1 MAIKTVKKKL
11 GLLTERFLIRLKV
24 TYLVWRI
31 SLSKSK
37 PTKVN
42 SAYRVYLTLV
52 CGDADKV
59 KQPYINP
66 RLH

>member
-1 MAIKTVKKKL
+1 MAIKIVKKKL

-52 CGDADKV
+52 LWGC
-59 KQPYINP
+59 
-66 RLH
+66 

>member
-1 MAIKTVKKKL
+1 MAIKSLKKKL
-11 GLLTERFLIRLKV
+11 SLLTERFFIRLKV
-24 TYLVWRI
+24 TYLVWRV

-37 PTKVN
+37 PTRVN
-42 SAYRVYLTLV
+42 QSYRVYLTLM
-52 CGDADKV
+52 CGDSELV

>member
-1 MAIKTVKKKL
+1 MAIKSLKKKL
-11 GLLTERFLIRLKV
+11 SLVGERFLIRLKV
-24 TYLVWRI
+24 TYLIWRV

-42 SAYRVYLTLV
+42 SAYRVYLTLM
-52 CGDADKV
+52 CGDAEMV